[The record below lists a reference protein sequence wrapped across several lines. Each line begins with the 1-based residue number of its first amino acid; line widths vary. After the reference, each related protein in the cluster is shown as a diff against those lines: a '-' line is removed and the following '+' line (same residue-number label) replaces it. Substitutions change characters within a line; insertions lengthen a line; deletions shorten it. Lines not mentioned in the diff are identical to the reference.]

1 MFWKKLLYQR
11 SFNIYIYEILNLYI
25 YKNRDEEKIEIQ
37 NNLNNL
43 GSTRIILIVLS
54 ESSSNLDS
62 ETYRY
67 FLMFI
72 NALLEGGNNKV

>member
-1 MFWKKLLYQR
+1 MINSKIDIL
-11 SFNIYIYEILNLYI
+11 LNLI
-25 YKNRDEEKIEIQ
+25 LFKFREDEEEKKEIQ
-37 NNLNNL
+37 NNLNKL
-43 GSTRIILIVLS
+43 GSTRMILIVLS

-72 NALLEGGNNKV
+72 NALLDGGNKKV

>member
-1 MFWKKLLYQR
+1 M
-11 SFNIYIYEILNLYI
+11 
-25 YKNRDEEKIEIQ
+25 
-37 NNLNNL
+37 
-43 GSTRIILIVLS
+43 GSTRMILIVLS

-72 NALLEGGNNKV
+72 NALLDGGNKKV